1 MTQERR
7 DNFRIKYMQGKIT
20 CHFFEEE
27 LKAKTDEQMVSLTLQ
42 NKDCFLF
49 LMQRYEAKLLGYIR
63 KISNFSLEEA
73 QDILQETFIK
83 IYQGLNEFDQGLKFS
98 SWIYRITRNQTISHF
113 RKAKARPQ
121 VIASM
126 NYDLILEG
134 LKTDFNLENQIDQNF
149 QNQKLLEAL
158 GKLDFKHKEVLILHF
173 LEGKDYSE
181 IADILKKPV
190 GTVGSL
196 VNRAKKK
203 LGELI
208 EKN

>member
-1 MTQERR
+1 
-7 DNFRIKYMQGKIT
+7 MQGKIT
-20 CHFFEEE
+20 CHFSEEE
-27 LKAKTDEQMVSLTLQ
+27 LKAKTDEQMVSLALQ
-42 NKDCFLF
+42 DKECFLF
-49 LMQRYEAKLLGYIR
+49 LMQRYEGKLLGYIL

-73 QDILQETFIK
+73 QDILQEIFIK
-83 IYQGLNEFDQGLKFS
+83 VYQSLNEFDQGLKFS

-121 VIASM
+121 TIASE

-134 LKTDFNLENQIDQNF
+134 LKTDFNLENKIDQNF

-158 GKLDFKHKEVLILHF
+158 GKLDFKYQEVLVLHF
-173 LEGKDYSE
+173 LENKDYSE
-181 IADILKKPV
+181 MADILKKPV

-203 LGELI
+203 LKQLI
-208 EKN
+208 AKN